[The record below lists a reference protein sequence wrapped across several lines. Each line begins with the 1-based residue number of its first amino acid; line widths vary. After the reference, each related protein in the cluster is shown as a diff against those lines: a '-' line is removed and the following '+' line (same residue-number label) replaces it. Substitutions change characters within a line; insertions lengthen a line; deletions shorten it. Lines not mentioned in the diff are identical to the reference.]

1 ETSFT
6 KDTTVAITVD
16 INDTN
21 DDVINGNDENVNV
34 EITGTTTG
42 VEDNQ
47 TVTVVVTDEAGNER
61 SFEATVTNNTYTIT
75 GANLSGL
82 SDGELT
88 ATAT

>member
-1 ETSFT
+1 VAINAAGEWAINATNISGLADGEITASVSALDVEGNLATNETSFT

-42 VEDNQ
+42 V
-47 TVTVVVTDEAGNER
+47 
-61 SFEATVTNNTYTIT
+61 
-75 GANLSGL
+75 
-82 SDGELT
+82 
-88 ATAT
+88 